1 MSSISVISIPK
12 TFTNLSVPSVIFAD
26 DEGGVSWYGSLRGG
40 VQFGG
45 DLDGRHSDAYSRM
58 GIKGSNEVSEGLA
71 AVYQFEHSINTSTAD
86 QTGGRLSYVGLSGG
100 FGTLTLGQVW
110 GAAYNNSG
118 GMRDINNFYGG
129 SDVTGGGRV
138 GNAVSYAFS
147 SGAASMQVDAIMDN
161 AKDTGSSVDQ
171 LGFGMTINL
180 GDIGKLGIAYENL
193 EDATTTMAVT
203 GATPSMLTGE
213 NMLTASL
220 DKDNMLD
227 KSKNKLAFRT
237 KDGRMVVSDA
247 VVTHM
252 ITDGATGKSHKA
264 DLMVVYVGPS
274 TGTPAMLDS
283 ADRMKVIKHTDGKYY
298 GGACVSAEGAFDS
311 TACGGTNKP
320 VASIQYVTT
329 TSTEGTSGVTKTY
342 MAYTPDAT
350 DKSKLK
356 DTMSYVMRYNAY
368 GVMVDNRDRRIDSM
382 GRYLRVEGGG
392 GAANIYVTEAGHGVL
407 IPETGTV
414 AVDDPS
420 TAWDDRKY
428 KEVPDLTVGDVSG
441 ETTALGSNQA
451 TTLSGDKKTA
461 YDMYFGT
468 TAKAEDKAKLVSKN
482 RTAVASIKH
491 TAAGNVMDTD
501 YGHTSKHVSAQFNL
515 GVVTLGLGYTETEQN
530 DPMMPMK
537 EKTTYLGAGGSI
549 GDSGM
554 SWVAQAR
561 NKEAYNAA
569 GKYVESSP
577 WTVGVAKSL
586 GDGARVFVEH
596 QNSDDGK
603 GGSSVIGLR
612 ADF

>member
-1 MSSISVISIPK
+1 MSQISVFSIPK

-264 DLMVVYVGPS
+264 DLMVVYVGP
-274 TGTPAMLDS
+274 GTAATATVAAVPDS
-283 ADRMKVIKHTDGKYY
+283 ADGMEVIKHTDGKYY
-298 GGACVSAEGAFDS
+298 GGACVTAKGAFDS

-320 VASIQYVTT
+320 VATIQYVTT
-329 TSTEGTSGVTKTY
+329 TSTEGTSGVTKSY
-342 MAYTPDAT
+342 MAYTPDDT
-350 DKSKLK
+350 DKSMLK
-356 DTMSYVMRYNAY
+356 DTMSYVSRYNSS
-368 GVMVDNRDRRIDSM
+368 GNKVDDRGRRIDGMS
-382 GRYLRVEGGG
+382 RYL
-392 GAANIYVTEAGHGVL
+392 NEAGDRFVNKMGVEVTL
-407 IPETGTV
+407 TDLGITNLSV
-414 AVDDPS
+414 ADIIAHENGS
-420 TAWDDRKY
+420 T
-428 KEVPDLTVGDVSG
+428 PLLTTNLAEYNAS
-441 ETTALGSNQA
+441 A
-451 TTLSGDKKTA
+451 
-461 YDMYFGT
+461 FGT
-468 TAKAEDKAKLVSKN
+468 GASATQKELVASITSTD
-482 RTAVASIKH
+482 RTRVASIKH

-530 DPMMPMK
+530 DPLMPMK

>member
-1 MSSISVISIPK
+1 MTTLAILRI
-12 TFTNLSVPSVIFAD
+12 FTNLSVPSVIFAD

-264 DLMVVYVGPS
+264 DLMVVYIGPGKPAS
-274 TGTPAMLDS
+274 AAGVTPATRAMADS
-283 ADRMKVIKHTDGKYY
+283 ANGKKVIKHTDGKYY
-298 GGACVSAEGAFDS
+298 GGACVSAKGAFDS

-320 VASIQYVTT
+320 VATIQYVTT
-329 TSTEGTSGVTKTY
+329 TSTEGTSGVTKAY
-342 MAYTPDAT
+342 MAYTPDDT

-356 DTMSYVMRYNAY
+356 ETKYVVRYNSD
-368 GVMVDNRDRRIDSM
+368 GNMVDDRGRRIDSD
-382 GRYLRVEGGG
+382 GRHIYDYENSGTVEYQM
-392 GAANIYVTEAGHGVL
+392 ANGKGLSLTATEATGGSAVANVRLSVAAVEAHEDSL
-407 IPETGTV
+407 DKTTATGT
-414 AVDDPS
+414 A
-420 TAWDDRKY
+420 
-428 KEVPDLTVGDVSG
+428 LTGD
-441 ETTALGSNQA
+441 EL
-451 TTLSGDKKTA
+451 KA
-461 YDMYFGT
+461 YDKYLAKGA
-468 TAKAEDKAKLVSKN
+468 TASVVSKD

>member
-1 MSSISVISIPK
+1 
-12 TFTNLSVPSVIFAD
+12 
-26 DEGGVSWYGSLRGG
+26 
-40 VQFGG
+40 
-45 DLDGRHSDAYSRM
+45 M

-86 QTGGRLSYVGLSGG
+86 QTAGRLSYVGLSGG

-129 SDVTGGGRV
+129 SDVTAGGRV

-180 GDIGKLGIAYENL
+180 GDIGKLGIAYENV

-213 NMLTASL
+213 NMLTVSL
-220 DKDNMLD
+220 DKNNMLD
-227 KSKNKLAFRT
+227 KSENELAFRT

-247 VVTHM
+247 VVTHT

-264 DLMVVYVGPS
+264 DLMVVYVGP
-274 TGTPAMLDS
+274 GTPASGTGADATPAMPDS

-298 GGACVSAEGAFDS
+298 GGACVSAKGAFDS

-320 VASIQYVTT
+320 VATIQYVTT
-329 TSTEGTSGVTKTY
+329 TSTEETSDVTKTY
-342 MAYTPDAT
+342 MAYTPDAS

-356 DTMSYVMRYNAY
+356 DTMSYVTRYNSL
-368 GVMVDNRDRRIDSM
+368 GNMVDDRGRHIDAM
-382 GRYLRVEGGG
+382 GRYTNADSTADASNYVVANGEQLRIPVTTGTDD
-392 GAANIYVTEAGHGVL
+392 ADTANIDE
-407 IPETGTV
+407 
-414 AVDDPS
+414 S
-420 TAWDDRKY
+420 
-428 KEVPDLTVGDVSG
+428 KEKFVQLTVLQVKDHEDG
-441 ETTALGSNQA
+441 TTPLTAASNPDQLA
-451 TTLSGDKKTA
+451 A
-461 YDMYFGT
+461 YEKYFGENAT
-468 TAKAEDKAKLVSKN
+468 AEDKAMVMSAD
-482 RTAVASIKH
+482 RTRALSIKH
-491 TAAGNVMDTD
+491 AATGNVMDTD

-530 DPMMPMK
+530 DPMKAMK
-537 EKTTYLGAGGSI
+537 EKTTYLGASGSI

>member
-1 MSSISVISIPK
+1 MSSISVFSIPK

-264 DLMVVYVGPS
+264 DLMVVYVGPGTAA
-274 TGTPAMLDS
+274 TGNTAAEPDS
-283 ADRMKVIKHTDGKYY
+283 IKAGGDVIKHTDGKYY
-298 GGACVSAEGAFDS
+298 GGACVTAKGGFDS

-320 VASIQYVTT
+320 VATIQYVTT
-329 TSTEGTSGVTKTY
+329 TSTEGTSGVTKSY

-356 DTMSYVMRYNAY
+356 DTMKFVERYQLEGSTPY
-368 GVMVDNRDRRIDSM
+368 MVDDRGRRIDSK
-382 GRYLRVEGGG
+382 GRYIDASGNYV
-392 GAANIYVTEAGHGVL
+392 GADGMAITDAPNVTEVTAHEAAVAAG
-407 IPETGTV
+407 
-414 AVDDPS
+414 
-420 TAWDDRKY
+420 TASSLNSDQLAAYENLVKS
-428 KEVPDLTVGDVSG
+428 KDLTS
-441 ETTALGSNQA
+441 
-451 TTLSGDKKTA
+451 
-461 YDMYFGT
+461 
-468 TAKAEDKAKLVSKN
+468 
-482 RTAVASIKH
+482 VASIKH

-530 DPMMPMK
+530 DPLMPMK